1 MEKGTDGLKKPSYL
15 KVTAM
20 IYTGDVT
27 PVIKEW
33 KQRLRNGNSNDY
45 NVALEEC
52 IHDLES
58 TVDSSIRQQ
67 VPNDNYY
74 S

>member
-1 MEKGTDGLKKPSYL
+1 
-15 KVTAM
+15 M
-20 IYTGDVT
+20 IYTSDIT

-33 KQRLRNGNSNDY
+33 KERMHKGNSADY
-45 NVALEEC
+45 NVALAEC

>member
-1 MEKGTDGLKKPSYL
+1 
-15 KVTAM
+15 M
-20 IYTGDVT
+20 IYTSDVT

-33 KQRLRNGNSNDY
+33 KQRLHNGNSSDY

-58 TVDSSIRQQ
+58 TVNGAVGQQ
-67 VPNDNYY
+67 IPTDNYY